1 MTLGLLD
8 LAITLN
14 PDDFSLRH
22 VWAMLPILYYVGLWR
37 AKRRYE

>member
-1 MTLGLLD
+1 MTIGLLD

-22 VWAMLPILYYVGLWR
+22 LADAADALLHRPVAREAAV
-37 AKRRYE
+37 